1 MRINSMKKSN
11 YERVSMS
18 DSKII
23 LIQDL
28 IDSKLRKEQELE
40 FYQRELEKL
49 QQKMWFVQKE
59 IQLTV
64 TIIDIIETEKVIDI
78 QEHIR
83 KTT

>member
-1 MRINSMKKSN
+1 MKKSN

-40 FYQRELEKL
+40 FYQKELEKL

-64 TIIDIIETEKVIDI
+64 TIIDIIETEKVMDI

>member
-40 FYQRELEKL
+40 FYQKELEKL

>member
-40 FYQRELEKL
+40 FYQKELEKL

-64 TIIDIIETEKVIDI
+64 TIIDIIETEKVMDI

>member
-1 MRINSMKKSN
+1 MKKSN

-64 TIIDIIETEKVIDI
+64 TIIDIIETEKVMDI

-83 KTT
+83 KST

>member
-1 MRINSMKKSN
+1 
-11 YERVSMS
+11 MS

-64 TIIDIIETEKVIDI
+64 TIIDIIETEKVMDI

-83 KTT
+83 KST

>member
-64 TIIDIIETEKVIDI
+64 TIIDIIETEKVMDI